1 MLRGITDNGKILVAD
16 CASYERSQKEWDL
29 GIFLAECNKG
39 AAAGGP
45 FWVLG

>member
-1 MLRGITDNGKILVAD
+1 MLRGITSQGKILVAD
-16 CASYERSQKEWDL
+16 CASYERSQKEWDIN
-29 GIFLAECNKG
+29 IFLNECNKC